1 MAMEATLQVRLE
13 EFSQEEIDAHLEKSF
28 SDATS
33 GGVITQDELDARVK
47 ARFSHE

>member
-28 SDATS
+28 SDAAS
-33 GGVITQDELDARVK
+33 GRGITQDELDARMK
-47 ARFSHE
+47 TKFSNE